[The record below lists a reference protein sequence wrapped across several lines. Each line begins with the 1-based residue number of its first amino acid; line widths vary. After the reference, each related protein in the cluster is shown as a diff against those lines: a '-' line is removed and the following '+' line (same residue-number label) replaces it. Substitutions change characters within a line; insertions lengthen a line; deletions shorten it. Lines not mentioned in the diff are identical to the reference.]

1 MRVMTSAGF
10 DAKST
15 RKSGLKFCFDSTVLL
30 NAMLRMTLT
39 VLLVSLYQCL
49 L

>member
-1 MRVMTSAGF
+1 MTSASF

-15 RKSGLKFCFDSTVLL
+15 QKSGLKFCFDSTVLL
-30 NAMLRMTLT
+30 NAMLHMAPT